1 MPTPFDTVYNMF
13 LPDITD
19 GTFLDF
25 EVDDREDILHDLLIK
40 AITRFKAC
48 QKDLSDRD
56 EVLKQFNETLT
67 EEEIFILATCMK
79 KPWFSNKIY
88 NLELIRQRMS
98 VRDWNL
104 TSQAEHLLRLT
115 VLNQELDKEISRMIV
130 DYTVYNCKVN
140 GE

>member
-1 MPTPFDTVYNMF
+1 MATPFDAVYNMF
-13 LPDITD
+13 LSDITD
-19 GTFLDF
+19 NTFLDF
-25 EVDDREDILHDLLIK
+25 EVTDREDILHDLLIK

-48 QKDLSDRD
+48 KKNLSDRD
-56 EVLKQFNETLT
+56 ETEKQFNETLT

-98 VRDWNL
+98 VRDWNQ

-130 DYTVYNCKVN
+130 SYTIYAYSI
-140 GE
+140 ES